1 MATPHINAEPGD
13 FAPTVL
19 MPGDPLRAKYIA
31 ETFLDDAKLVCDVRN
46 VFGFTGSYRGS
57 RALDHGARDGDSLG
71 LDLLLRAHGALRRQ
85 AHHAGRQLR
94 HLPPGCQAPRH
105 RHRHG
110 RLHRLRSQPDAVHGP
125 RPRRP
130 GELQPR
136 PPRGR
141 ASPKRATLPY
151 HVGNIF
157 SADLFYTPQPEIFDL
172 MAKYQILGVE
182 MESAGLYPL
191 AAEHGVEALAVCTVS
206 DNIRTHE
213 AMSSADRQT
222 SFNEMIELALET
234 AVAASARVNR
244 KDARDAR
251 HRRDRISCPGA
262 GRDAWFREHRPSGTS
277 DVPAPPNQ
285 RGRSVV
291 TGRASTTLIE
301 RAAACFVAG

>member
-31 ETFLDDAKLVCDVRN
+31 ETYLEDPRLVCDVRN
-46 VFGFTGSYRGS
+46 VFGFTGGYRGLDVS
-57 RALDHGARDGDSLG
+57 IMAHGMGIPSASIYFSELMEHFGVKRIMRVGSCGTSHPDVKLRDIVIAMGASTDSGVNRQRFMGFDLAALASFNLVRHAVEIAEARD
-71 LDLLLRAHGALRRQ
+71 
-85 AHHAGRQLR
+85 
-94 HLPPGCQAPRH
+94 
-105 RHRHG
+105 
-110 RLHRLRSQPDAVHGP
+110 
-125 RPRRP
+125 
-130 GELQPR
+130 
-136 PPRGR
+136 
-141 ASPKRATLPY
+141 LPY

-222 SFNEMIELALET
+222 SFNQMIELALET
-234 AVAASARVNR
+234 AVAANA
-244 KDARDAR
+244 
-251 HRRDRISCPGA
+251 
-262 GRDAWFREHRPSGTS
+262 E
-277 DVPAPPNQ
+277 
-285 RGRSVV
+285 
-291 TGRASTTLIE
+291 
-301 RAAACFVAG
+301 